1 MQLIFKSIKF
11 ASRLSIARNYPAIW
25 GPFKAIVQGTANK
38 KRAAH
43 FEYAVTRV
51 TKRLEKGRATDGV
64 DLWDLVLSQK
74 EGRGLDRG
82 EMDANASLFM
92 IAGTETTATLV
103 SGLTY
108 YLLKNPESLE
118 KLVAEVRGAFPT
130 TDAMTMEQL
139 AALPYLAACIKEAF
153 RLYPPVPLGL
163 PRLTPPEGSTIV
175 GEFVPPN
182 TTLVIPQHA
191 MYTHESN
198 FKRPFEYIPERWL
211 GDTRFE
217 SDARQA
223 VQPFS
228 VGSRDCVGKK

>member
-11 ASRLSIARNYPAIW
+11 ASRLSIARNYPAVW
-25 GPFKAIVQGTANK
+25 STFKAIVQGSVNK
-38 KRAAH
+38 KRKAH

-51 TKRLEKGRATDGV
+51 TKRLEKGRASDGV

-74 EGRGLDRG
+74 EGKGLDRA

-92 IAGTETTATLV
+92 TAGTETTATLV

-108 YLLKNPESLE
+108 YLLKNPESLR
-118 KLVAEVRGAFPT
+118 KLVNEIRGEFPT
-130 TDAMTMEQL
+130 ADAMTMEQL
-139 AALPYLAACIKEAF
+139 AALPYLGACIKEAL
-153 RLYPPVPLGL
+153 RVYPPVPLGL

-175 GEFVPPN
+175 GNFVPPN
-182 TTLVIPQHA
+182 TVLVIPQHS
-191 MYTHESN
+191 MYTHEDN
-198 FKRPFEYIPERWL
+198 FKKPFEYIPERWL
-211 GDTRFE
+211 GDSRFE
-217 SDARQA
+217 DDARHA